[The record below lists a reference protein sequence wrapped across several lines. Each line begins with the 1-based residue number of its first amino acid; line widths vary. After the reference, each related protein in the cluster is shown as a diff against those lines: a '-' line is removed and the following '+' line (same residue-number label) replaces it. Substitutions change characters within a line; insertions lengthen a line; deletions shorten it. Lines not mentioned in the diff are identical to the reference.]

1 MYCVPPLNR
10 SNPRPSMGVGLF
22 ILVEGMGNGHHL
34 CTTRSGLHRPYSLL
48 LRPSVPCAKKGGG
61 VSVRIAAVA
70 TGVRHTPSPFPHS
83 LDLKP
88 AHAPLQKRKSEP
100 KKRSYSHSQCTRRCP
115 MMPLAP
121 CPLVPLTVASP
132 PKGGGERSRKTR
144 RHGIC
149 AEEQKWMYRMGRMML
164 ALLGRPPMHARPLP
178 PHPSV
183 LRHILKSFEP
193 PRVSLKEKG
202 GRGNRWGKK
211 GRTYPRKAHLAW
223 WRPGCVS
230 LGRTD
235 GRADG
240 RCLRIP
246 HPSSARGGTCPLP
259 PSPCSIASWLLHP
272 RRRGGT

>member
-1 MYCVPPLNR
+1 MYCVPPPNR

-121 CPLVPLTVASP
+121 CPLEPLTVASP
-132 PKGGGERSRKTR
+132 PKGGGRKEQEDEEAWHMCR
-144 RHGIC
+144 G
-149 AEEQKWMYRMGRMML
+149 AEVDVQNGEND
-164 ALLGRPPMHARPLP
+164 ASSLGPPSHACSSSPS
-178 PHPSV
+178 PSV
-183 LRHILKSFEP
+183 RPQAHFE
-193 PRVSLKEKG
+193 VF
-202 GRGNRWGKK
+202 
-211 GRTYPRKAHLAW
+211 
-223 WRPGCVS
+223 
-230 LGRTD
+230 
-235 GRADG
+235 
-240 RCLRIP
+240 
-246 HPSSARGGTCPLP
+246 
-259 PSPCSIASWLLHP
+259 
-272 RRRGGT
+272 